1 MALQIEIKTVYG
13 EVKYYPVNDAAKT
26 FAAIAG
32 TKTLS
37 IDNLKRIKSLGIAI
51 EYVEALAFARV

>member
-1 MALQIEIKTVYG
+1 MALQIKIKTVYG

>member
-1 MALQIEIKTVYG
+1 MLVQIEIKTVYG

-32 TKTLS
+32 TKTLGT
-37 IDNLKRIKSLGIAI
+37 DNLKRIKSLGIAI
-51 EYVEALAFARV
+51 EYVDSLAFARV